1 MELPLISVIVPIYNV
16 QNELSR
22 CIDSIIKQS
31 YQKMELILVDDGS
44 TDGSLE
50 ICQRYANKDKR
61 IKVYSKV
68 NGGLS
73 DARNFGL
80 KYAVGDYV
88 AFIDSDDYVGS
99 SYLEKLYTS
108 VTDKKTD
115 VAVCAFSK
123 VDINGDLEEI
133 VHFPSE
139 LDGDEISGR
148 ELLKLV
154 FAKDGYTFV
163 VAWNKLYKRKL
174 FNNVQFEKG
183 KLHEDEFINFP
194 LFWNVKRVSIVNE
207 SLYNYVQRTG
217 SITNSKYS
225 QRRFDSLF
233 EFHQRR
239 IDFYKRHNATELY
252 RLANQAFRNWCVTF
266 VLEHKK
272 EMSSQ
277 DLWKIQVAFRKS
289 RSLAPSHQGLKL
301 FIQDISGMI
310 DIRLAAGIKKI
321 VYR

>member
-44 TDGSLE
+44 TDESLE
-50 ICQRYANKDKR
+50 ICQRYANKDNR
-61 IKVYSKV
+61 IKLYSKV

-88 AFIDSDDYVGS
+88 AFIDSDDYVES
-99 SYLEKLYTS
+99 NYLEKLYTS
-108 VTDKKTD
+108 VTEKKAD
-115 VAVCAFSK
+115 VAVCAFNE
-123 VDINGDLEEI
+123 VDTKENFIKTVN
-133 VHFPSE
+133 FPNE
-139 LDGDEISGR
+139 LYGDEISGR

-154 FAKDGYTFV
+154 FARNGYTFI
-163 VAWNKLYKRKL
+163 VAWNKLYKREL
-174 FNNVQFEKG
+174 FDKVQFEKG
-183 KLHEDEFINFP
+183 KLHEDEYINFP
-194 LFWNVKRVSIVNE
+194 LFWDVKRVSVVNE

-239 IDFYKRHNATELY
+239 IGIMLQNYIAWLTKH
-252 RLANQAFRNWCVTF
+252 F
-266 VLEHKK
+266 V
-272 EMSSQ
+272 
-277 DLWKIQVAFRKS
+277 IGV
-289 RSLAPSHQGLKL
+289 
-301 FIQDISGMI
+301 
-310 DIRLAAGIKKI
+310 
-321 VYR
+321 